1 MPLLSNV
8 RPYMPPPSPANA
20 DETEHLIYRALV
32 ELGWQA
38 DARRLAN
45 RVARLHLG
53 LPREDEFAVVCT
65 WLGRCAL
72 IHKLDQR
79 ENSTSHAAQ
88 FQIPD
93 LLAVFVVDGKEV
105 PVLIEVKSKKSET
118 LSFRADY
125 HAGLKRYASLLN
137 LPLLI
142 AWKYHGIW
150 TLFDIDHMTLAK
162 TNYNVKFSKAMREG
176 LLGVLAGDFSYSL
189 AQGSG
194 IHLQLHKEQLI
205 SESKEGTTLEQQW
218 IMRFED
224 VYYTDGTGTK
234 RRDLAKEIESLFLAH
249 ELEDSEDHTD
259 THVTMHFTVGE
270 DRNKFAHMS
279 LVGLLDWHAPSVE
292 GINWR
297 TVATRPKAVPGI
309 DDFAKSVSDALQ
321 EKVVTHIFHVL
332 PQTRPS
338 FLNPA

>member
-1 MPLLSNV
+1 
-8 RPYMPPPSPANA
+8 MPPPSPTNA
-20 DETEHLIYRALV
+20 DETEHLIYGALV

-38 DARRLAN
+38 DARRLAH

-72 IHKLDQR
+72 VHKLDQR
-79 ENSTSHAAQ
+79 EGPAPIAGR

-93 LLAVFVVDGKEV
+93 LLATFVVDGKEV

-125 HAGLKRYASLLN
+125 HAGLKRYAALLK

-142 AWKYHGIW
+142 AWKYHGVW
-150 TLFDIDHMTLAK
+150 TLFDIDHMKLAK
-162 TNYNVKFSKAMREG
+162 SNYNVKFSKAMSEG

-189 AQGSG
+189 AHGSG

-205 SESKEGTTLEQQW
+205 SESKEGNTVEQQW
-218 IMRFED
+218 QMRFDD

-234 RRDLAKEIESLFLAH
+234 RRDLTKGIEALFLAH
-249 ELEDSEDHTD
+249 ELESSEDHTD
-259 THVTMHFTVGE
+259 THVTMRFTVGE

-279 LVGLLDWHAPSVE
+279 LVGLLDWQAPTGE

-297 TVATRPKAVPGI
+297 AAATRPKAVPGI
-309 DDFAKSVSDALQ
+309 DDFAKSVNDALQ
-321 EKVVTHIFHVL
+321 QKVVTHIFHML
-332 PQTRPS
+332 PQTHPP
-338 FLNPA
+338 FLNAA